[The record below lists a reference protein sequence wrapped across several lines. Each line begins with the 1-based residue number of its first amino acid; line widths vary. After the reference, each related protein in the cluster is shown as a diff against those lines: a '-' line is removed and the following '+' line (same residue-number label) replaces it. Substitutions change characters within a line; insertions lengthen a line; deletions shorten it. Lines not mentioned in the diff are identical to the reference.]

1 MSDENKLKWK
11 VSKGI
16 DLEIKK
22 LPEGVSEDNI
32 DFEEV

>member
-1 MSDENKLKWK
+1 MTDKKKLKWK

-22 LPEGVSEDNI
+22 LPEEISEDDI